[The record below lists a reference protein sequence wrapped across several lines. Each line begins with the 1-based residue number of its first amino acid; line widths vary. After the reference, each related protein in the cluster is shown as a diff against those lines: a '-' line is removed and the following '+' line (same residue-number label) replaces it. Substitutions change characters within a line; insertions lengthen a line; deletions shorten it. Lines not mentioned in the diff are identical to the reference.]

1 MAASPPN
8 RTHVLLLFLAWLV
21 AAMLVLAHARAARDY
36 LSLSEG
42 LGLRGATQAS
52 TPLRATYFAFYDAPA
67 WVRLSLS
74 LAEGEQLRLRHT
86 TIDNAPQGRDVHWN
100 SGWAWTIVGAGA
112 VRQAFTGEPRLL
124 AIEHATVWL
133 PGAALLTL
141 MALFSA
147 WTYRRMG
154 IVAALF
160 VVAFMALQ
168 ENVLES
174 FMPSYVDHH
183 GLLTASVFGTVLG
196 AVAMMRGDRAGA
208 AFSALCGAFGLWV
221 SAASVLPALAM
232 VGLAGL
238 LTARMAAAPP
248 ALWRRWGAI
257 GAGASLVMY
266 LLEYFP
272 NHLGM
277 RVEVNNPIYA
287 VAWFAGAECIART
300 GEPARRPWQEWIWPV
315 LALAAVP
322 AVMLVGKADVFALFD
337 PFMARLHARYILE
350 FAPLADAVAQL
361 PPSKG
366 LRLVVLEALPL
377 VAGVATL
384 GVLRRRSPAE
394 LVMAV
399 LVVAPLLAM
408 GWWQRRWLLNASAAS
423 AVLALVVLDT
433 WMRGRSARPR
443 ALAFALGAAVLF
455 LPGAVSHYRNIFL
468 VPTGVSALDKAYPRA
483 RDIAATLRAHQPRG
497 DIILLASP
505 NSSTL
510 IGYYGRF
517 GVIGT
522 SYWENGEG
530 MKAAARMF
538 SALDDEEARRLLRA
552 RGVTHVAIV
561 DNQNFIAEFY
571 DLVHPGE
578 PMENATRT
586 WSARLLFG
594 APPPPWLEEIPYTSP
609 PDLAGPDARVRLFAV
624 RP

>member
-8 RTHVLLLFLAWLV
+8 RTHPWLLVLAWLV
-21 AAMLVLAHARAARDY
+21 AALLVLAHARTARDY
-36 LSLSEG
+36 LAMSEA
-42 LGLRGATQAS
+42 LGLRGAAQPA
-52 TPLRATYFAFYDAPA
+52 TPMRATYLAFYDAPA

-112 VRQAFTGEPRLL
+112 LRRAFTGEPLPL
-124 AIEHATVWL
+124 AIERATVWL

-141 MALFSA
+141 MAVFSA
-147 WTYRRMG
+147 WAYRRMG
-154 IVAALF
+154 VVAALF

-168 ENVLES
+168 ENFLES

-208 AFSALCGAFGLWV
+208 VFSALCGAFGLWV

-238 LTARMAAAPP
+238 ITARRAAAPA
-248 ALWRRWGAI
+248 ALWREWGAI
-257 GAGASLVMY
+257 GAGASLAMY

-272 NHLGM
+272 NPVGM
-277 RVEVNNPIYA
+277 RVEVNNPLYA
-287 VAWFAGAECIART
+287 MAWFAGAECIARST
-300 GEPARRPWQEWIWPV
+300 EPARRSWQEWIWPA

-322 AVMLVGKADVFALFD
+322 TVMLVGRADVFALFD
-337 PFMARLHARYILE
+337 PFMARLHARYIHE
-350 FAPLADAVAQL
+350 FAPLAGAIAEM
-361 PPSKG
+361 PPAKG
-366 LRLVVLEALPL
+366 FRLAVLEAVPL
-377 VAGVATL
+377 VAGLATL

-399 LVVAPLLAM
+399 AVVAPLLAM

-423 AVLALVVLDT
+423 AVLALVVVQT
-433 WMRGRSARPR
+433 WTRASSARLR
-443 ALAFALGAAVLF
+443 GLAAGLAVALLF
-455 LPGAVSHYRNIFL
+455 VPGAVGHYRS
-468 VPTGVSALDKAYPRA
+468 VVVTPVVVSGLDKAYPRA
-483 RDIAATLRAHQPRG
+483 RDIAAALRAQQPRG

-505 NSSTL
+505 NASTL

-522 SYWENGEG
+522 SYWENAEG

-538 SALDDEEARRLLRA
+538 SALDDEEAHQLIRA

-578 PMENATRT
+578 PIANAART

-594 APPPPWLEEIPYTSP
+594 APPPAWLEEIAYAVP
-609 PDLAGPDARVRLFAV
+609 PDLAGPDATVRLFAV
-624 RP
+624 RR